1 MLHLKKQELRF
12 PDLQARDG
20 LATINGSNFIT
31 AISALQLYDIN
42 RWLKQAE
49 IAAAMSLEALQA
61 NMKPYD
67 VRLHQV
73 AWIFRSC

>member
-1 MLHLKKQELRF
+1 MQ
-12 PDLQARDG
+12 
-20 LATINGSNFIT
+20 
-31 AISALQLYDIN
+31 LQLYDIN

-67 VRLHQV
+67 VRLHKIRGFSGAVQKF
-73 AWIFRSC
+73 ASNKKMC